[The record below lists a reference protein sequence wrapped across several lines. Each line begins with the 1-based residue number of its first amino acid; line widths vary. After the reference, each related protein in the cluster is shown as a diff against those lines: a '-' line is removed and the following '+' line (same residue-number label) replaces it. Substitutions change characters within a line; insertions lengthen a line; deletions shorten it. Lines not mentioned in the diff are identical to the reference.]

1 MFFGSLALDKAE
13 NAILAHT
20 LKVGKK
26 TFKKGRKLSSEDLSL
41 LRGEKIE
48 TLICAKLEPGDIFE
62 DDAADRITSLI
73 IGENLRKGA
82 ASTGRTNIYADKKG
96 LLNYEAKA
104 VNNFNSINEAVT
116 LGLVPSFQHVEKN
129 QMIGTLKIIPFAIS
143 GGVMNEIEKF
153 STIHQPLFNLRPY
166 VKKTAML
173 IQTQLTTTKASVL
186 NSTAEVTSDR
196 LKMMDA
202 VLIDEKRCNH
212 SENELSSE
220 LYTAFAAKPDIIL
233 IAGASAIVD
242 RRDIV
247 PSAIQSVGGE
257 IIHFGMPVDPGNLIL
272 LASFKGT
279 PVVGIPGCARSPKLN
294 GFDWVLWRLMAGL
307 EVKGEDIMNMGG
319 GGLLKDIPSR
329 PLPRGRVSRLEQ

>member
-1 MFFGSLALDKAE
+1 
-13 NAILAHT
+13 
-20 LKVGKK
+20 
-26 TFKKGRKLSSEDLSL
+26 
-41 LRGEKIE
+41 
-48 TLICAKLEPGDIFE
+48 
-62 DDAADRITSLI
+62 
-73 IGENLRKGA
+73 
-82 ASTGRTNIYADKKG
+82 
-96 LLNYEAKA
+96 
-104 VNNFNSINEAVT
+104 
-116 LGLVPSFQHVEKN
+116 
-129 QMIGTLKIIPFAIS
+129 
-143 GGVMNEIEKF
+143 MNEIEKF
-153 STIHQPLFNLRPY
+153 SSSHQSLFNLRPY
-166 VKKTAML
+166 VKKTATL

>member
-1 MFFGSLALDKAE
+1 MFFGSLALNKAE

-41 LRGEKIE
+41 LSRENIE
-48 TLICAKLEPGDIFE
+48 TLICAKLESGDIFE
-62 DDAADRITSLI
+62 DDAADRITSRI
-73 IGENLRKGA
+73 IGKNLRKGA

-96 LLNYEAKA
+96 LVSYDAKA
-104 VNNFNSINEAVT
+104 VNRFNSINEAVT
-116 LGLVPSFQHVEKN
+116 LGLVPSFQHVERG

-143 GGVMNEIEKF
+143 GLVMTEIERF
-153 STIHQPLFNLRPY
+153 ANVHPSLFNLTPY
-166 VKKTAML
+166 VKKTATL
-173 IQTQLTTTKASVL
+173 IQTRLTTTKASVID
-186 NSTAEVTSDR
+186 STAKVTTER
-196 LKMMDA
+196 LEMMDA
-202 VLIDEKRCNH
+202 VLIKEGRCKH

-220 LYTAFAAKPDIIL
+220 LCKAITAKPDIIL

-242 RRDIV
+242 RRDII

-272 LASFKGT
+272 IASLKGT

-307 EVKGEDIMNMGG
+307 EVRGEDIMNMGG

>member
-1 MFFGSLALDKAE
+1 MFFGSLALNKAE

-41 LRGEKIE
+41 LSRENIE
-48 TLICAKLEPGDIFE
+48 TLICAKLESGDIFE
-62 DDAADRITSLI
+62 DDAADRITSRI
-73 IGENLRKGA
+73 IGKNLRKGA

-96 LLNYEAKA
+96 LVSYDAKA
-104 VNNFNSINEAVT
+104 VNRFNSINEAVT
-116 LGLVPSFQHVEKN
+116 LGLVPSFQHVERG

-143 GGVMNEIEKF
+143 GLVMTEIERF
-153 STIHQPLFNLRPY
+153 ANVHPSLFNLTPY
-166 VKKTAML
+166 VKKTATL
-173 IQTQLTTTKASVL
+173 IQTRLTTTKASVID
-186 NSTAEVTSDR
+186 STAKVTTER
-196 LKMMDA
+196 LEMMDA
-202 VLIDEKRCNH
+202 VLTNERRCKH

-220 LYTAFAAKPDIIL
+220 LCTAITAKPDIIL

-242 RRDIV
+242 RRDII

-272 LASFKGT
+272 IASLKGT

-307 EVKGEDIMNMGG
+307 EVRGEDIMNMGG

>member
-41 LRGEKIE
+41 LHGEKIE

-73 IGENLRKGA
+73 IGANLRKGA

-153 STIHQPLFNLRPY
+153 SSIHQPLFNLRPY
-166 VKKTAML
+166 ARKTAML

-186 NSTAEVTSDR
+186 NSTAEVTSER

-247 PSAIQSVGGE
+247 PSAIQSIGGE

>member
-1 MFFGSLALDKAE
+1 MFFGSLALNKAE

-41 LRGEKIE
+41 LSRENIE
-48 TLICAKLEPGDIFE
+48 TLICAKLESGDIFE
-62 DDAADRITSLI
+62 DDAADRITSRI
-73 IGENLRKGA
+73 IGKNLRKGA

-96 LLNYEAKA
+96 LLSYDAKA
-104 VNNFNSINEAVT
+104 VNRFNSINEAVT
-116 LGLVPSFQHVEKN
+116 LGLVPSFQHVERG

-143 GGVMNEIEKF
+143 GLVMTEIERF
-153 STIHQPLFNLRPY
+153 ANVHPSLFNLTPY
-166 VKKTAML
+166 VKKTATL
-173 IQTQLTTTKASVL
+173 IQTRLTTTKASVVD
-186 NSTAEVTSDR
+186 STAKVTTER
-196 LKMMDA
+196 LEMMDA
-202 VLIDEKRCNH
+202 VLTNERRCKH

-220 LYTAFAAKPDIIL
+220 LCTAITAKPDIIL

-272 LASFKGT
+272 IASLKGT

-307 EVKGEDIMNMGG
+307 EVRGEDIMNMGG

>member
-1 MFFGSLALDKAE
+1 
-13 NAILAHT
+13 
-20 LKVGKK
+20 
-26 TFKKGRKLSSEDLSL
+26 
-41 LRGEKIE
+41 
-48 TLICAKLEPGDIFE
+48 
-62 DDAADRITSLI
+62 
-73 IGENLRKGA
+73 
-82 ASTGRTNIYADKKG
+82 
-96 LLNYEAKA
+96 
-104 VNNFNSINEAVT
+104 
-116 LGLVPSFQHVEKN
+116 
-129 QMIGTLKIIPFAIS
+129 
-143 GGVMNEIEKF
+143 
-153 STIHQPLFNLRPY
+153 
-166 VKKTAML
+166 
-173 IQTQLTTTKASVL
+173 
-186 NSTAEVTSDR
+186 
-196 LKMMDA
+196 MMDA

-272 LASFKGT
+272 LASLKGT